1 MKKKVTSNDVVSF
14 QPTEKS
20 SFISHVSYSHTYAM
34 LVVTFDSGSIWC
46 YDQVPV
52 SIFNKLSRA
61 ESAGQFF
68 NKNIRNKYAAE
79 CLIKAEKDSNTK
91 RIHLG

>member
-1 MKKKVTSNDVVSF
+1 MKKKITSNDIVSF

-20 SFISHVSYSHTYAM
+20 SFISHVSYSHSYSM

-52 SIFNKLSRA
+52 SVFNKLARA

-68 NKNIRNKYAAE
+68 NKNIRNKYPAE